1 MKDTIIIKNANI
13 KLNDPI
19 LIVGLP
25 GIGNV
30 GKIVAAHLKKE
41 FNAKRIATLYSP
53 HLPNQV
59 LMTKK
64 GTIRMMSNKFY
75 LIRTKNIK
83 NDIVILTGDF
93 QPMSP
98 EGQYDINER
107 ITEFFVNELNGKFI
121 YTIGGYIS
129 NAGDMKKPRVFGN
142 VTNTALI
149 KELKDKGVVFGESK
163 GFIWGAAGMIPVFG
177 KRHGIEGA
185 CLMGE
190 AFVDYDAQAAKSV
203 INILSEILNLKIKTD
218 ELDIIIKKVADK
230 INKME
235 GKMNNQMP
243 PLPQESDHGM
253 PYIR

>member
-13 KLNDPI
+13 KLNNPI

-41 FNAKRIATLYSP
+41 FAAKRIATLYSP

-64 GTIRMMSNKFY
+64 GTIRLMSNKFY
-75 LIRTKNIK
+75 LIKPKNSK
-83 NDIVILTGDF
+83 NDIIILTGDF

-107 ITEFFVNELNGKFI
+107 IAEFFVNELGGKFI
-121 YTIGGYIS
+121 YTVGGYVS
-129 NAGDMKKPRVFGN
+129 NTGDIKKPRVFGN
-142 VTNTALI
+142 VTNISLI
-149 KELKDKGVVFGESK
+149 KELKEKGVVFGESK

-177 KRHGIEGA
+177 KKYGIPGA

-190 AFVDYDAQAAKSV
+190 AFVDYDASAAKSV
-203 INILSEILNLKIKTD
+203 INVLSEVLNLKIKTD
-218 ELDIIIKKVADK
+218 ELDVIIKKVAEK

-235 GKMNNQMP
+235 GKMNNTM
-243 PLPQESDHGM
+243 PLPPESDHGM
-253 PYIR
+253 SYIR